1 MPRRIF
7 REYDIRGVVG
17 EDLTAESYRALG
29 GALAARFRADGAT
42 EAVVARDNRLHSPEL
57 HDALVAGLRGAGL
70 DVLSIGTVPT
80 PVLYYAL
87 AVRGAGGDCGAVVT
101 ASHNPPQYNGLKI
114 VSAGRAL
121 SGADIAA
128 LRDLALAAPTRD
140 AGAGGEGAYREED
153 WRGRYVDRIAA
164 GVHLARPVRVALDCG
179 NGTSGIVLGD
189 LLAALGADAEILYE
203 EPDGRFPNHPA
214 DPVVAENLAD
224 LIARVRAGGFELG
237 IAFDGDS
244 DRIGVVDEQGAILW
258 GDRLLA
264 LYARDLLAETPG
276 AKVIF
281 EVKCSRALAEDIAAH
296 GGTPILWKTGHSL
309 IKAKM
314 REEKALL
321 AGEMSG
327 HIFFGDRW
335 FGFDD
340 ALYAAARL
348 LEIVARGHRPLGDL
362 LAGMP
367 EYVSTPEIRLPCPD
381 ERKFEIVAALRDEF
395 AADYE
400 VVDIDGVR
408 VEFPDGWGLV
418 RASNTGPVLV
428 LRFEAESGER
438 LAAIQGTVMAAL
450 ARHLPERG

>member
-1 MPRRIF
+1 MELPRRIF

-17 EDLTAESYRALG
+17 EDLTADSYRALG
-29 GALAARFRADGAT
+29 AALAARFRDDGAA

-57 HDALVAGLRGAGL
+57 HDALVAGLRGAGM

-87 AVRGAGGDCGAVVT
+87 AERGVGGDCGAVVT

-114 VSAGRAL
+114 VSAGKAL

-128 LRDLALAAPTRD
+128 LRDAALAPPLA
-140 AGAGGEGAYREED
+140 AGDEGAYREED
-153 WRGRYVDRIAA
+153 WRGRYVARIAA
-164 GVHLARPVRVALDCG
+164 DVKLARPVRVVLDCA
-179 NGTSGIVLGD
+179 NGTSGIVLRD
-189 LLAALGADAEILYE
+189 LLAALGVDAEILYE
-203 EPDGRFPNHPA
+203 EPDGNFPNHPA

-224 LIARVRAGGFELG
+224 LIARVREGGFELG

-244 DRIGVVDEQGAILW
+244 DRIGVVDGAGAILW

-264 LYARDLLAETPG
+264 LYARDLLEKSPG

-296 GGTPILWKTGHSL
+296 GGTPVLWKTGHSL

-314 REEKALL
+314 REERALL

-327 HIFFGDRW
+327 HLFFADRW

-348 LEIVARGHRPLGDL
+348 LEIVARDRRPLGEL

-381 ERKFEIVAALRDEF
+381 EIKFEVVAALRDEF
-395 AADYE
+395 AAEHE

-428 LRFEAESGER
+428 LRFEAETEAR
-438 LAAIQGTVMAAL
+438 LEAIRSEVMAAL
-450 ARHLPERG
+450 DRHLPERA